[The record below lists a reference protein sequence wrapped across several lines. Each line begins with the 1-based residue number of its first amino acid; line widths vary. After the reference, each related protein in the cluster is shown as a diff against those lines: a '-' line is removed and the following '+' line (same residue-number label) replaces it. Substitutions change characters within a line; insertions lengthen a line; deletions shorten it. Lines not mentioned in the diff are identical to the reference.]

1 MTGIRKSTRLQITID
16 DDLLSEAMK
25 LSGASST
32 RDVIEQSLSLL
43 ARQRRKTP
51 RARTRA
57 FLKGIDTCI
66 DRSDDRAFDVP
77 RKDRESRTHRS

>member
-1 MTGIRKSTRLQITID
+1 MTGIRKSTRLQITVD

-43 ARQRRKTP
+43 VRQKRKTP
-51 RARTRA
+51 RARIRG
-57 FLKGIDTCI
+57 FLAGLDTGI
-66 DRSDDRAFDVP
+66 DRSGDRDFDVP
-77 RKDRESRTHRS
+77 CKHRESRIRRS